1 MPTRI
6 GCVPFVNAKPLIAQF
21 VDAAIGVEVVLAP
34 PSQLPAMLD
43 RGEAAAV
50 LASSFDALH
59 TPGRRVAAG
68 VAIASKGPVESVRMF
83 SKVPFERVGSVALDS
98 SSLTSNALAHILL
111 HELYGVC
118 PATRVREPDLDAML
132 SECDAAVLIGDRGM
146 TASSEGLHVLDLG
159 QGWADLTGLPFVWA
173 LWIGG
178 PQLDAALADTLL
190 HARRWGEAHI
200 EAVAREAA
208 KEPGWSGPMALRY
221 LSETMYFDFDARGA
235 ESLATFGQM
244 MLAHGLIDTLHAP
257 EVVGSPAK
265 ASAATP

>member
-146 TASSEGLHVLDLG
+146 TASS
-159 QGWADLTGLPFVWA
+159 AGLPFVWA